1 VPTQA
6 ACLSDLRPLH
16 RVEAHPVKDYVLYFN
31 PGAAG
36 HRRFSLP
43 VTVGRLT
50 VQLEGL
56 LQAEIVELD
65 TADWTAFS

>member
-1 VPTQA
+1 LASWPCGV
-6 ACLSDLRPLH
+6 SDST
-16 RVEAHPVKDYVLYFN
+16 LYFN

-43 VTVGRLT
+43 VTVGRLI

-56 LQAEIVELD
+56 LQAETVELE